1 MEPGSNT
8 IKLPPVLSGKAGLT
22 PERPNI
28 NLLKNARPKSKTKKP
43 LMKLSFTNMPGI
55 EVNNIDTVTNDM
67 TSPMQQFLS
76 SVKPSLDVRTP

>member
-1 MEPGSNT
+1 
-8 IKLPPVLSGKAGLT
+8 
-22 PERPNI
+22 
-28 NLLKNARPKSKTKKP
+28 
-43 LMKLSFTNMPGI
+43 MKLSFTNMPGI